1 MKYIILIIGLAISP
15 FFYSQEIFPEEFP
28 KELPEKF
35 QITLDMD
42 SVNYY
47 TNNRKE
53 AKTNKINSLSY
64 LGQFS
69 HKEMFESGLIGLN
82 YDEVETYLN
91 EIAEKLISKE
101 LLTKLNIH
109 VYPSLEN
116 EVNAYAISD
125 GTILFNLS
133 NFLYLESEAEIA
145 YILAHEIG
153 HQISEHNSSIEW
165 INYII
170 KNRAKNKKAYES
182 ASQNS
187 EIDADRKAID
197 MLLISGYNKNAAI
210 STEEFFISLENKRK
224 ELVLYSKNGYLKTH
238 PPSQERLDS
247 AKFWINNETGGS
259 NYIIDSTLFQNIKK
273 NCRLHTV
280 KNAMKFHQYFKAF
293 EISLEGYLT
302 EKDSTEYPYYI
313 AESLRRLIY
322 TKQINRNKILY
333 SGIYKGMF
341 QLGFYNI
348 LDKKLY
354 LNKCI
359 ESRKKELTVSRVF
372 TYIQVFN
379 YFLAKAIE
387 NDINDS
393 RPILTKGLYNYSVK
407 QKDKEGLKKYISMGG
422 SNSDYI
428 KYLIEPND
436 ETSKTYKSLLVFNQV
451 YTTSC
456 DGKKLNHYFLEQ
468 SLNNDIHE
476 LTKNSYNELCP
487 YEDKKYI
494 YTREEIKKNYSQ
506 SIFYKNLIALTNYD
520 INGKYDL
527 GIVAPEFGQFIMDNR
542 LTTLQIFDV
551 IYVKC
556 ANPGV
561 TALAAVGAGT
571 YIQPTRYAI
580 SYLMFNS
587 RKKKIIAE
595 QKATTGNLTVN
606 SFRYKLKYF
615 LGRKNYPNY

>member
-1 MKYIILIIGLAISP
+1 MKYIILIIGLIISP
-15 FFYSQEIFPEEFP
+15 FFYSQEIFPEELP
-28 KELPEKF
+28 KELPERFHIELNK
-35 QITLDMD
+35 D
-42 SVNYY
+42 SIEYY
-47 TNNRKE
+47 SKRKKE
-53 AKTNKINSLSY
+53 AKENKINSLSY

-69 HKEMFESGLIGLN
+69 HKEVFESGLIGLN
-82 YDEVETYLN
+82 YDIIENYLN
-91 EIAEKLISKE
+91 KIAEKLVPKE
-101 LLTKLNIH
+101 LLTQLGIRI
-109 VYPSLEN
+109 YPSLEN
-116 EVNAYAISD
+116 EINAYAISD
-125 GTILFNLS
+125 GTILFNIH
-133 NFLYLESEAEIA
+133 NFIYLKTEAEVA
-145 YILAHEIG
+145 FILAHEIG
-153 HQISEHNSSIEW
+153 HQISDTNSNVEW
-165 INYII
+165 INYLI
-170 KNRAKNKKAYES
+170 KNRNKNKKAYES

-187 EIDADRKAID
+187 EIDADRKAVD

-210 STEEFFISLENKRK
+210 TTEEFFISLENKRK
-224 ELVLYSKNGYLKTH
+224 EQVLYSKNGYLKTH
-238 PPSQERLDS
+238 PPSIERLDS
-247 AKFWINNETGGS
+247 AKLWLNDETGGS
-259 NYIIDSTLFQNIKK
+259 DYVVDSILFQNIKK
-273 NCRLHTV
+273 GCRLHSI
-280 KNAMKFHQYFKAF
+280 KNAMKSHQYFKAF
-293 EISLEGYLT
+293 EISFEGYLT
-302 EKDSTEYPYYI
+302 EKDSTAYPYYI

-322 TKQINRNKILY
+322 TKQINRNKIPY

-354 LNKCI
+354 QNKCI
-359 ESRKKELTVSRVF
+359 ESRKTELTTSRIF
-372 TYIQVFN
+372 TYLKVFD

-387 NDINDS
+387 HDINDS

-407 QKDKEGLKKYISMGG
+407 QKDKEDLKKYISMDG
-422 SNSDYI
+422 SNSNYI

-436 ETSKTYKSLLVFNQV
+436 ETSKAYKSLLVFNQV